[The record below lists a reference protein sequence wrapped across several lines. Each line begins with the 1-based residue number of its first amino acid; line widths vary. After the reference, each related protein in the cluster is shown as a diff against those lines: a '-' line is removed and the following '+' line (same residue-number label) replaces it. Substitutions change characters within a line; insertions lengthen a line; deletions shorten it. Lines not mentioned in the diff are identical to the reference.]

1 MILDK
6 AIEKSRK
13 VNASIADIWNKWTTH
28 EGLRT
33 FFGVDN
39 KIELRIGGAFE
50 IYFMMDQPYGTR
62 GAEGCEILSFLPKK
76 MLSFSWNAPP
86 QFDAIRNGSHQTWV
100 VVEMMGDGSVTE
112 VTLTHLGWLE
122 GEDWNAVYDYF
133 AKAWDMVMDD
143 LVKSCS

>member
-1 MILDK
+1 MLDK
-6 AIEKSRK
+6 KIVKIRK
-13 VNASIADIWNKWTTH
+13 VNASVDDIWHKWTTH
-28 EGLRT
+28 EGLLT
-33 FFGVDN
+33 FFGAGN

-62 GAEGCEILSFLPKK
+62 GAEGCEVLSFLPKK

-86 QFDAIRNGSHQTWV
+86 QFDAIRNGSDNTWV
-100 VVEMMGDGSVTE
+100 VVEMMEDGSATKI
-112 VTLTHLGWLE
+112 TLTHLGWLE

-133 AKAWDMVMDD
+133 VNAWDMVMDN